1 MSLPIALHKVGNK
14 ANTEGYFLSDGL
26 LQIDDTLSELL
37 NGYFI
42 SSFKFDTIYEFFHES
57 NLDLNEVY
65 TYSSAILEDPAS
77 LLEQSRSM
85 AKYLYECSD
94 HPKIKA
100 GELYVVYYEAFD
112 FKGGQYPAVGIFK
125 SEQKDI
131 FLKVKPFDNNF
142 EIDQH
147 EGVNLAKLDK
157 GAIVILDEE
166 GNTKPRR
173 GGDGAPLGF
182 FGRLRAT
189 SLSLVIFLVGVL
201 ACTYVLYQLYDIYFI
216 THADSAQVA
225 VPGQQVS
232 LPREGA
238 VQALVKVGDTVAK
251 GAPVGTFSS
260 NMMDVLKGVL
270 PTEDL
275 TPDNL
280 QRLFGKTFQGTL
292 TSPCDC
298 RVTAQLIGDGQTAA
312 KGAPVFLLSP
322 VDAVA
327 TVEARFPYRAFDE
340 LQPGTAVSFTV
351 AGEGG
356 ERSGHITTLALQDGG
371 LASDIRVMIQPSEP
385 LQTELAKRP
394 VDVRIRPLGGIFDQ
408 RLAAE
413 GQMLASKL
421 LPGDEAATAK

>member
-1 MSLPIALHKVGNK
+1 MSAVISPSINSNVVHEAEAQRQYARLKLPAKIRYQTKQGQVQEAQLLDLSVGGFSFQPGSNVLHEGQHHRGRLMFEVEGIGFAMDVEFQVRSLAGGKRAGCEFHNLKPREMSALRYV
-14 ANTEGYFLSDGL
+14 
-26 LQIDDTLSELL
+26 
-37 NGYFI
+37 I
-42 SSFKFDTIYEFFHES
+42 SSFLS
-57 NLDLNEVY
+57 
-65 TYSSAILEDPAS
+65 
-77 LLEQSRSM
+77 
-85 AKYLYECSD
+85 
-94 HPKIKA
+94 
-100 GELYVVYYEAFD
+100 GELIN
-112 FKGGQYPAVGIFK
+112 VGDLI
-125 SEQKDI
+125 STLQRE
-131 FLKVKPFDNNF
+131 NF
-142 EIDQH
+142 
-147 EGVNLAKLDK
+147 
-157 GAIVILDEE
+157 
-166 GNTKPRR
+166 TKARK
-173 GGDGAPLGF
+173 GGDGAPVGF

-189 SLSLVIFLVGVL
+189 GLSLAIFLVGVA

-298 RVTAQLIGDGQTAA
+298 RVTAQLVGDGQTAG

-327 TVEARFPYRAFDE
+327 TVEARFPYRSFDE
-340 LQPGTAVSFTV
+340 LQPGTVVSFTV
-351 AGEGG
+351 AGEDS
-356 ERSGHITTLALQDGG
+356 ERSGHISTLALQEGG
-371 LASDIRVMIQPSEP
+371 LASDIRVIIQPDQP
-385 LQTELAKRP
+385 LETELAKRP
-394 VDVRIRPLGGIFDQ
+394 VDVRIRPLGGIFDN

-413 GQMLASKL
+413 GEMLASKL
-421 LPGDEAATAK
+421 LPASDAAASK

>member
-1 MSLPIALHKVGNK
+1 MSAVISPSINSNVVHEAEAQRQYARLKLPAKIRYQTKQGQVQEAQLLDLSVGGFSFQPGSSVLHEGQHHRGRLMFEVEGIGFAMDVEFQVRSLAGGKRAGCEFHNLKPREMSALRYV
-14 ANTEGYFLSDGL
+14 
-26 LQIDDTLSELL
+26 
-37 NGYFI
+37 I
-42 SSFKFDTIYEFFHES
+42 SSFLS
-57 NLDLNEVY
+57 
-65 TYSSAILEDPAS
+65 
-77 LLEQSRSM
+77 
-85 AKYLYECSD
+85 
-94 HPKIKA
+94 
-100 GELYVVYYEAFD
+100 GELIN
-112 FKGGQYPAVGIFK
+112 VGDLI
-125 SEQKDI
+125 STLQRE
-131 FLKVKPFDNNF
+131 NF
-142 EIDQH
+142 
-147 EGVNLAKLDK
+147 
-157 GAIVILDEE
+157 
-166 GNTKPRR
+166 TKARK
-173 GGDGAPLGF
+173 GGDGAPVGF

-189 SLSLVIFLVGVL
+189 GLSLAIFLVGVA

-298 RVTAQLIGDGQTAA
+298 RVTAQLVGDGQTAG

-327 TVEARFPYRAFDE
+327 TVEARFPYRSFDE
-340 LQPGTAVSFTV
+340 LQPGTVVSFTV
-351 AGEGG
+351 AGEDS
-356 ERSGHITTLALQDGG
+356 ERSGHISTLALQEGG
-371 LASDIRVMIQPSEP
+371 LASDIRVMIQPDQP
-385 LQTELAKRP
+385 LETELAKRP
-394 VDVRIRPLGGIFDQ
+394 VDVRIRPLGGIFDN

-413 GQMLASKL
+413 GEMLASKL
-421 LPGDEAATAK
+421 MPASDAAASK